1 MHWYGGSIAEA
12 VTLSKQ
18 KNAIFVVFVEGDNEL
33 SSEMTSVLDDAA
45 VLQRLGNST
54 NFLAIRLKS
63 GSTDYTHFAQIY
75 QFVPVPSLFFI
86 GRNGTPLEVVCA
98 GVQPANLATR
108 IDRILEEHHKEKPT
122 PSSNIKEQTANLLA
136 SETTPAPAPAPT
148 PGGSKVPAT
157 APVKETEPS
166 GPAAKVAKLDEQEVV
181 CKDDVCIRR
190 PRADGAGP
198 SKTPDATVT
207 QKEPE
212 AKLAATESNLSA
224 EEKMERAKA
233 LIEAKRKEKAE
244 KERELEKEK
253 EKERRNIGQGVAEL
267 KKWQA
272 EQELKQ
278 LQEERKR
285 EKLEN
290 DLARQRILEQIAQDR
305 AERRAREARDAPQ
318 TLECHRVE
326 TTIPATSG
334 DGAIQARVQFKLPD
348 GTTHT
353 NHFPAEARLAEV
365 HRYVADNLD
374 LPTAQ
379 FSLWLAF
386 PRRELT
392 DTEATLRR
400 LELAPSAALLVLP
413 RAAVPARPSAVGNV
427 IGETVSFPRRELADT
442 EATLRRLELAPSAAL
457 LVLPRAAV
465 PARPSAV
472 GNVIA
477 LVTQILSTVILEPST
492 RLYAWLVSLVSPARG
507 VAPAPGGVAPA
518 PGGVAP
524 APGGGAPARGV
535 PAPAPAR
542 RGNVHRL
549 RGERPDDDNNTW
561 NGNSTQQM

>member
-18 KNAIFVVFVEGDNEL
+18 KNAIFVVFVEGDNQL

-98 GVQPANLATR
+98 GVQPDNLATR
-108 IDRILEEHHKEKPT
+108 IDRILEEHHKEKSAP
-122 PSSNIKEQTANLLA
+122 PSNIKEQTANLLA
-136 SETTPAPAPAPT
+136 SESTPSPT
-148 PGGSKVPAT
+148 PGGSKVSAT
-157 APVKETEPS
+157 APVKEPEPS
-166 GPAAKVAKLDEQEVV
+166 EPAAKVAKLDDQEVV
-181 CKDDVCIRR
+181 CNDGVCIRR

-198 SKTPDATVT
+198 SKTPDAAVT
-207 QKEPE
+207 QKEQE
-212 AKLAATESNLSA
+212 AKLAATESSLSA

-244 KERELEKEK
+244 KERQQEKEK
-253 EKERRNIGQGVAEL
+253 EKERRNLGQGVAEL

-285 EKLEN
+285 EKMEN

-305 AERRAREARDAPQ
+305 AERRARESRDVPQ
-318 TLECHRVE
+318 PQECHLRE
-326 TTIPATSG
+326 TTTPATSG
-334 DGAIQARVQFKLPD
+334 DGALQARVQFKLPD

-413 RAAVPARPSAVGNV
+413 RAALPARPSAVSNM
-427 IGETVSFPRRELADT
+427 IG
-442 EATLRRLELAPSAAL
+442 
-457 LVLPRAAV
+457 
-465 PARPSAV
+465 
-472 GNVIA
+472 
-477 LVTQILSTVILEPST
+477 LVTQLLSAMIFEPST
-492 RLYAWLVSLVSPARG
+492 RLYVWLMSLV
-507 VAPAPGGVAPA
+507 
-518 PGGVAP
+518 
-524 APGGGAPARGV
+524 APARGGDAAPGPGG
-535 PAPAPAR
+535 PAPSPSPAPR
-542 RGNVHRL
+542 RGVHRL

>member
-1 MHWYGGSIAEA
+1 MMHWYGGSIAEA

-108 IDRILEEHHKEKPT
+108 IDRILEEHYKEKPAPPT
-122 PSSNIKEQTANLLA
+122 IKEQTANLLA
-136 SETTPAPAPAPT
+136 SESTPAPAPT

-157 APVKETEPS
+157 APVKEPEPS
-166 GPAAKVAKLDEQEVV
+166 EPAAKVAKLDDQEVV
-181 CKDDVCIRR
+181 CNDGVCIRR

-198 SKTPDATVT
+198 SKTHDAAVT
-207 QKEPE
+207 QKELE
-212 AKLAATESNLSA
+212 ANLAATESTVSA

-244 KERELEKEK
+244 KERLLEKEK

-285 EKLEN
+285 EKMEN

-305 AERRAREARDAPQ
+305 AERRARESRDVPQ
-318 TLECHRVE
+318 PQECHRRE
-326 TTIPATSG
+326 TTAPATSG

-413 RAAVPARPSAVGNV
+413 RAAVPARPSAIGN
-427 IGETVSFPRRELADT
+427 I
-442 EATLRRLELAPSAAL
+442 
-457 LVLPRAAV
+457 
-465 PARPSAV
+465 
-472 GNVIA
+472 IA
-477 LVTQILSTVILEPST
+477 LVTQLLSTMIFDPST
-492 RLYAWLVSLVSPARG
+492 RLYSWLMSLVSPARG
-507 VAPAPGGVAPA
+507 AS
-518 PGGVAP
+518 P
-524 APGGGAPARGV
+524 APGGGAPSPAGGV
-535 PAPAPAR
+535 PAPAPAPAR

>member
-18 KNAIFVVFVEGDNEL
+18 KNAIFVVFVEGDNDL

-98 GVQPANLATR
+98 GVQPGNLATR
-108 IDRILEEHHKEKPT
+108 IDRILEEHHKEKPA
-122 PSSNIKEQTANLLA
+122 PPPSNIKEQTANLLA
-136 SETTPAPAPAPT
+136 SESTPAPT

-157 APVKETEPS
+157 APVKEPEPS
-166 GPAAKVAKLDEQEVV
+166 EPAAKMAKLDDQEVV
-181 CKDDVCIRR
+181 CNDGVCIRR

-198 SKTPDATVT
+198 SKTPDAP

-212 AKLAATESNLSA
+212 AKLAASESTLSA

-244 KERELEKEK
+244 KERQLEKER

-285 EKLEN
+285 EKMEN

-305 AERRAREARDAPQ
+305 AERRARESRDVPQ
-318 TLECHRVE
+318 PQECHRRE
-326 TTIPATSG
+326 TATVTSG
-334 DGAIQARVQFKLPD
+334 DGALQARVQFKLPD

-413 RAAVPARPSAVGNV
+413 RAAVPARPSTVGN
-427 IGETVSFPRRELADT
+427 IIAIVSQL
-442 EATLRRLELAPSAAL
+442 
-457 LVLPRAAV
+457 
-465 PARPSAV
+465 
-472 GNVIA
+472 
-477 LVTQILSTVILEPST
+477 LSTMIFEPST
-492 RLYAWLVSLVSPARG
+492 RLYTWLMSLVPARG
-507 VAPAPGGVAPA
+507 APPAPGGAAPSASPAGGAAPA
-518 PGGVAP
+518 A
-524 APGGGAPARGV
+524 A
-535 PAPAPAR
+535 AR